1 MLLYTK
7 KGPCWR
13 RTERASKVQ
22 PTGVQRR
29 KLVLNLRTI
38 VDPRSIRIAPSD
50 RALFHALVH
59 ALVHALARTFSAA
72 ISKVSK

>member
-1 MLLYTK
+1 MLLYTI

-29 KLVLNLRTI
+29 KLVLNLRAI

-59 ALVHALARTFSAA
+59 ALARTFSAA